1 MADEKK
7 AVKETQENGKKP
19 NKFVAFFKNLP
30 QNIATPF
37 KNMWHELKKV
47 TWPTKQDLIKY
58 SCIVL
63 LFMAFMGI
71 VIGLLDMGSS
81 RLVTAVSSLKGT
93 EEQII
98 IDTSA
103 DDAAETV
110 EAAAEGAEEAVDE
123 AAEAVSDAAEAA
135 EETAAEAAEAV
146 EEAATEAAETVEE
159 AATEAVE
166 AVEEAATEAAE
177 TVEEAATE
185 AAGAAEEAATE
196 AVEAVEEAT
205 EQAPA
210 EGN

>member
-7 AVKETQENGKKP
+7 TVKETQETGKT

-63 LFMAFMGI
+63 LFMVFMGI

-81 RLVTAVSSLKGT
+81 RLVAAISSLKGT

-98 IDTSA
+98 LTEDSAATSDEAATETAETAQEAAEQATEAAQQAA
-103 DDAAETV
+103 DEAAQQVTEAAEQAAETV
-110 EAAAEGAEEAVDE
+110 Q
-123 AAEAVSDAAEAA
+123 
-135 EETAAEAAEAV
+135 EAV
-146 EEAATEAAETVEE
+146 ENETQQATEGTTEE
-159 AATEAVE
+159 A
-166 AVEEAATEAAE
+166 
-177 TVEEAATE
+177 
-185 AAGAAEEAATE
+185 
-196 AVEAVEEAT
+196 
-205 EQAPA
+205 PA
-210 EGN
+210 NN

>member
-110 EAAAEGAEEAVDE
+110 EAAVEGAEEAVDE

-159 AATEAVE
+159 AATEAAETVE
-166 AVEEAATEAAE
+166 QAATEAAE

>member
-110 EAAAEGAEEAVDE
+110 EAAVEGA
-123 AAEAVSDAAEAA
+123 
-135 EETAAEAAEAV
+135 
-146 EEAATEAAETVEE
+146 EEAATEAAEQAAEE
-159 AATEAVE
+159 VTEQATETAE
-166 AVEEAATEAAE
+166 QATEAAE
-177 TVEEAATE
+177 Q
-185 AAGAAEEAATE
+185 AAETVQE
-196 AVEAVEEAT
+196 AVENETQQATEGTTEEA
-205 EQAPA
+205 PA
-210 EGN
+210 NN

>member
-123 AAEAVSDAAEAA
+123 AAEAVSDAAGAA
-135 EETAAEAAEAV
+135 EETAAEAA
-146 EEAATEAAETVEE
+146 
-159 AATEAVE
+159 E